1 MHVRSTPLWIS
12 FKVLVLPSGNL
23 LFLMRSQTLEDA
35 YALFCV
41 KSTCYGHDCS
51 SGLMVIH
58 AEPSNRTAHA
68 AGKLNALNPQ
78 VEDIPEDYNSRNP
91 AKNVS
96 LTHEI
101 LGPR

>member
-1 MHVRSTPLWIS
+1 
-12 FKVLVLPSGNL
+12 
-23 LFLMRSQTLEDA
+23 
-35 YALFCV
+35 
-41 KSTCYGHDCS
+41 
-51 SGLMVIH
+51 MVIH

-68 AGKLNALNPQ
+68 AGKLSALNPQ

-91 AKNVS
+91 AKYVS